1 MLKKEEI
8 GKNIKALREVY
19 GETQEE
25 MGDVLFLDKNTIS
38 KYELGSIK
46 KFDTDILDSIASHFN
61 IPFDVLVNKDMSDV
75 NLSIL
80 VEKNPRTV
88 KFLQIIFPILEPEEK
103 VNNENFYLALKAH
116 KYMMSFE
123 FSEEDFER
131 TVNDICVGYN
141 ESHEDSLYALLN
153 YVSMIIYWMSR
164 VKIFI
169 QLESFSKVKSQK
181 LNVYKKINML
191 SEREKNINFKEIT
204 DLIDEVFN
212 MFNVLREKKFESEA
226 VEYFNALLYV
236 FDLIDNDSD
245 NNVIVGY
252 EMMANLK
259 RLKNPYSILYF
270 EAIIELMEGTDS
282 PK

>member
-1 MLKKEEI
+1 
-8 GKNIKALREVY
+8 
-19 GETQEE
+19 
-25 MGDVLFLDKNTIS
+25 
-38 KYELGSIK
+38 
-46 KFDTDILDSIASHFN
+46 
-61 IPFDVLVNKDMSDV
+61 
-75 NLSIL
+75 
-80 VEKNPRTV
+80 
-88 KFLQIIFPILEPEEK
+88 
-103 VNNENFYLALKAH
+103 
-116 KYMMSFE
+116 MMSFE

-252 EMMANLK
+252 EK
-259 RLKNPYSILYF
+259 
-270 EAIIELMEGTDS
+270 
-282 PK
+282 